1 MPHELASPRIQVE
14 LWRYLALYAVFEF
27 WLALERGVGFRVVS
41 FWKGFCLWKMYG
53 WRRLWFGILSCF
65 RGFWGCWFG
74 GRGGGRFGGS
84 GSYIFVAFGEEY
96 KLISVSSRERER
108 KKYLFSRI
116 GTPDEALY
124 CLHFQRPRVCK
135 DRARDLG
142 DESRTR
148 GVMKPYGGK

>member
-1 MPHELASPRIQVE
+1 M
-14 LWRYLALYAVFEF
+14 
-27 WLALERGVGFRVVS
+27 
-41 FWKGFCLWKMYG
+41 GFCLV
-53 WRRLWFGILSCF
+53 FE
-65 RGFWGCWFG
+65 GFEGADLAVE
-74 GRGGGRFGGS
+74 
-84 GSYIFVAFGEEY
+84 VAGVLADQGVTFS
-96 KLISVSSRERER
+96 L
-108 KKYLFSRI
+108 LFSRI